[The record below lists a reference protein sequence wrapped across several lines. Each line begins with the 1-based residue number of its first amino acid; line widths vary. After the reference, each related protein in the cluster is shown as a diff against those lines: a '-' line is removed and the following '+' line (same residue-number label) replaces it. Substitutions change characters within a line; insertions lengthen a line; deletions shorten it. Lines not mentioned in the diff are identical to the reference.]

1 MIPLFISI
9 HLSQINTHTIS
20 SYTISTISITII
32 SFKSHISSSNTQ
44 INILICLLNRE
55 STYPSQHTSI
65 TSYSLIQLTTI
76 LIHIFITHQTPPSTT
91 YSNSQTNPTT
101 HISSTHLPI
110 THIESGDTHIESG
123 HSHTVSGNRTL
134 TSNSSSHPTH
144 YHHRTHET
152 LSTWNNHHY
161 YHQSLHPYQSS
172 LIHSLNHHNSTMQY
186 HPTHYHQT
194 HTHTQF
200 YNNNPINPTTP
211 SYQTSIHYKH
221 SYYTITFFSY
231 HQHFNN

>member
-32 SFKSHISSSNTQ
+32 SFKSHISSSN
-44 INILICLLNRE
+44 ILIYLLNRE

-65 TSYSLIQLTTI
+65 TSSSLIQLTSI

-110 THIESGDTHIESG
+110 THIESGHSHIE
-123 HSHTVSGNRTL
+123 SGNRTL

-172 LIHSLNHHNSTMQY
+172 LIQSLNHHNSTMQY

>member
-1 MIPLFISI
+1 MIPLFTSI
-9 HLSQINTHTIS
+9 HHKSILTLYPLPLSQPSPEQS
-20 SYTISTISITII
+20 SPSNL
-32 SFKSHISSSNTQ
+32 HIPSSNTQ

-55 STYPSQHTSI
+55 WTYPSQHTSI

-110 THIESGDTHIESG
+110 THIESG

-161 YHQSLHPYQSS
+161 YHQSLHTYQSS